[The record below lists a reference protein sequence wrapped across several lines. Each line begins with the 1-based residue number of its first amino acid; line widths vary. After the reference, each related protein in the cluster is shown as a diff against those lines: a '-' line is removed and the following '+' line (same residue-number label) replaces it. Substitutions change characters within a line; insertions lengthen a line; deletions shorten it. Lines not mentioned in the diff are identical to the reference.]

1 LQQRIVSGKNVEG
14 KTCGKKKKRENKSLT
29 GNIILID
36 HPVYKNNVQT
46 SESIPIKN
54 PDA

>member
-1 LQQRIVSGKNVEG
+1 MGR
-14 KTCGKKKKRENKSLT
+14 KTKANKSLT
-29 GNIILID
+29 SDIILID
-36 HPVYKNNVQT
+36 HPVYKNDVQT